1 MRSSDGTVRGV
12 WVRSPRVAQR
22 REVIIM
28 LCIKHSLP
36 MDAYITVLQGDYRVV
51 PNTFDQAGGCFV
63 MFGSELAPGE
73 TVPSLESFI
82 WHEGEENPVSQDVSL
97 TFEGKMLRYLCPTCM
112 LPVRV
117 ERSKIDL
124 IVGTNVICSNC
135 KNISHI
141 PGAFATGTLPSNL
154 RITGGVIVPIKD
166 FSDWYFHHPI
176 AKSLLS
182 AKSTSLLYEYGLWG
196 TCTKCSHQYQRT
208 VLHLLSAFQDGD
220 PSKIMFMA
228 KSAESADDFRALM
241 SGKCPSCGYDKMIC
255 IITDVPGYVRETI
268 EAKRREQNA

>member
-1 MRSSDGTVRGV
+1 
-12 WVRSPRVAQR
+12 
-22 REVIIM
+22 M
-28 LCIKHSLP
+28 LYIKHFQNSLSE
-36 MDAYITVLQGDYRVV
+36 AFHCIIQGDYRVV

-97 TFEGKMLRYLCPTCM
+97 IGIGPLEGKTLRYLCPTCM

-117 ERSKIDL
+117 QRSKIDP

-141 PGAFATGTLPSNL
+141 PGAFGTGTLPSNL
-154 RITGGVIVPIKD
+154 KITGGVIVPIKD
-166 FSDWYFHHPI
+166 FSEWYFHHPI
-176 AKSLLS
+176 VNSLIITR
-182 AKSTSLLYEYGLWG
+182 STDLLCQYGLWG
-196 TCTKCSHQYQRT
+196 TCAKCSHQYRRT
-208 VLHLLSAFQDGD
+208 VLYLLPAVQDPFD
-220 PSKIMFMA
+220 PSKTTLIA
-228 KSAESADDFRALM
+228 KSAESADDFRALT

-255 IITDVPGYVRETI
+255 IITDIPEYVRETI
-268 EAKRREQNA
+268 KTKKEQRMEET